1 MTAINVCILPR
12 SGKHD
17 DEEIVEMELIIERFL
32 SERAHLKTE
41 EIKHKLFERL
51 K

>member
-1 MTAINVCILPR
+1 
-12 SGKHD
+12 
-17 DEEIVEMELIIERFL
+17 MELIIERFL
-32 SERAHLKTE
+32 SERAHMETA